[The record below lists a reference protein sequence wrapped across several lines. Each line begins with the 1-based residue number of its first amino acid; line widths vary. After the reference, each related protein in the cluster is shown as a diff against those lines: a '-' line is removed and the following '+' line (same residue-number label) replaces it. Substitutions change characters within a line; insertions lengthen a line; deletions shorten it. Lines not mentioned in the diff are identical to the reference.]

1 MATKTDNRGML
12 LIISGPSGVGKTTIT
27 REVERQLDGLF
38 SVSMTTRPKTEK
50 DREGVDY
57 FFVGVEQ
64 FKKSRDAD
72 DLLEWAEVFGNFYGT
87 PRKPVDDA
95 LAKGRLMILE
105 IDVVGAIKI
114 KKLMPEAF
122 AIFVEPPNEN
132 VLLERLRKRQ
142 REDESVIQRRFAK
155 AKDEIAQARTCGV
168 YDEFIVNEVLDNA
181 VKKAVSL
188 VRARMTT
195 CA

>member
-1 MATKTDNRGML
+1 ML